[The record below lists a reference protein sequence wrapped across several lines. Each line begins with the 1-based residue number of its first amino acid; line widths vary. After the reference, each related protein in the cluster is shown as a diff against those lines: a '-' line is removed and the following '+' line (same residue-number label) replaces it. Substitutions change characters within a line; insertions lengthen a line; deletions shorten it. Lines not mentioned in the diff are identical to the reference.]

1 MRIYNITNNTLSLKM
16 QYITNTTSSFIKV
29 AYSPANSGL
38 LVGFFN
44 SIGLYSFTVENDTIA
59 LA

>member
-1 MRIYNITNNTLSLKM
+1 M